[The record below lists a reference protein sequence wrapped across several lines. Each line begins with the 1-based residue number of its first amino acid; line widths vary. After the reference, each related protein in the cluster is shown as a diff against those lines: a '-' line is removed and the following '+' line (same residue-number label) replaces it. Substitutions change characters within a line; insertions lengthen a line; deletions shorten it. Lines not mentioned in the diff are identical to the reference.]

1 MEIMRLQQD
10 LFIMSTHT
18 VLRHLEEERI
28 WCIDQEVRDMF
39 QPQKM
44 WPTVLKADIPWRHWQ
59 QWLRERITAYCR
71 ENGKLNVVEVPQP
84 QPVPQW
90 IGAQPVMPQ
99 PVVPHPVYRPAH
111 APFHNN
117 RRVKPNHV
125 PQGPIV
131 DQSVDPNG
139 NCVLQ

>member
-1 MEIMRLQQD
+1 
-10 LFIMSTHT
+10 
-18 VLRHLEEERI
+18 
-28 WCIDQEVRDMF
+28 MF

-90 IGAQPVMPQ
+90 IGAQPVMQQPVMPQ
-99 PVVPHPVYRPAH
+99 PVVPQPVYRPAH
-111 APFHNN
+111 ARVPSFHNN
-117 RRVKPNHV
+117 RRMKPNPV
-125 PQGPIV
+125 PQGPFLDHPV

-139 NCVLQ
+139 NCVL